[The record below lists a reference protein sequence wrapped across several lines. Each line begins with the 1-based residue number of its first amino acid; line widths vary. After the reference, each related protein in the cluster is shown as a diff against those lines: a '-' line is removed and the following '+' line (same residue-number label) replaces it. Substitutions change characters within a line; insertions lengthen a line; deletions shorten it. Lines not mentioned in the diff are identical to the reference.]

1 MDLTL
6 PCPMPTSHATMKRN
20 ETQVCNGT
28 QSNAMERNRLVRIGG
43 CTRMH
48 ICITQLCWN
57 VMSRRVREELN
68 LAASFVSDMRRLTV
82 RGVVCVL
89 NQDFQA
95 LRSTTRVIR
104 LTCQN
109 THVIHLVVL
118 HMT

>member
-1 MDLTL
+1 
-6 PCPMPTSHATMKRN
+6 
-20 ETQVCNGT
+20 
-28 QSNAMERNRLVRIGG
+28 
-43 CTRMH
+43 MH